1 MHIVFLAL
9 FGLGFLVF
17 ASPVAIYGVFN
28 IGNIAGM
35 LLFGGA
41 FACVLL
47 RKKLKQ
53 AWKKKG
59 GKLVLSV
66 ACVLLAAGLIVACVT
81 GVKIVKAAANVP
93 KEDEACT
100 VVVLGCRVYDS
111 GPSRMLVSRVNAAAA
126 FLEAHPD
133 VFCVVS
139 GGQGEDEPISEA
151 QCMYD
156 MLVARDIEPER
167 ILMEDASCST
177 RENIEFS
184 LSIIKEKGLPERLAL
199 VTNEYHLCRASML
212 ASEYGCESRA
222 IGARSQYILLPTYFV
237 REIFGVLYEQLA
249 GGLRI
254 G

>member
-1 MHIVFLAL
+1 MSIVLLAL
-9 FGLGFLVF
+9 FGLGFLLF

-41 FACVLL
+41 FVCVLL
-47 RKKLKQ
+47 RKKLKT
-53 AWKKKG
+53 AWRKKG
-59 GKLVLSV
+59 GKIAISV
-66 ACVLLAAGLIVACVT
+66 AAALLAAGLTVAAVT
-81 GVKIVKAAANVP
+81 GVKIVKAAANAP

-111 GPSRMLVSRVNAAAA
+111 GPSRMLISRVNAAAA
-126 FLEAHPD
+126 FLKAHPD
-133 VFCVVS
+133 VYCVVS
-139 GGQGEDEPISEA
+139 GGQGEDEPMSEA

-156 MLVARDIEPER
+156 MLVDRDIAPER
-167 ILMEDASCST
+167 ILMEDASRST

-184 LSIIKEKGLPERLAL
+184 LAIIKEKGLPERLAL
-199 VTNEYHLCRASML
+199 VTNEYHLCRAAML

-237 REIFGVLYEQLA
+237 REIFGVLWEELT